1 MGPFLVTDMSK
12 RTFSNSP
19 FFGTFYRYQQAGT
32 TWAASNETDML
43 TPREDDEDDLALH
56 VAATFDDDDWGI
68 DIAITLKS
76 GQPFDLSPYKS
87 IIFELKGV
95 PTAVVRVGLEDY
107 ASHHGTDLCDEDGV
121 GADCD
126 KHVESLATFEP
137 GSEWETIEIAFSS
150 FEGCGLGCE
159 RTEDLDMTRVYAIHF
174 KMDPPEGE
182 DVDFFLDNIYID
194 N

>member
-19 FFGTFYRYQQAGT
+19 FFGKFDRYQQAGT

-76 GQPFDLSPYKS
+76 GQPFDLTPYKKLS
-87 IIFELKGV
+87 FELKGV
-95 PTAVVRVGLEDY
+95 PTAEVRVGLEDY
-107 ASHHGTDLCDEDGV
+107 ASHRDTDLCDNDGV

-137 GSEWETIEIAFSS
+137 GSKWETIEIAFSS

-159 RTEDLDMTRVYAIHF
+159 RTEDLDLTRVYAIHF
-174 KMDPPEGE
+174 KMDPPDGE
-182 DVDFFLDNIYID
+182 AVDFYLDNIYID